1 MTCNS
6 YSSIEA
12 AKEAMEKLSTETKE
26 YFERQTELI
35 NKAFTGDEQTTKTKP
50 EIKAIVVHH
59 FLKNDTIK
67 DLEKDKKMKA
77 KLILDDGR
85 EIEIELTEE
94 QEKAINEARQSPK
107 EGDKYY
113 FITKGGLIELTY
125 HKDRL
130 LDEWMTSIGNYFK
143 TEQEA
148 ENMIRALKLIEN
160 VRRDRKRL
168 NGDWKP
174 DWKSAFEKKWSIY
187 FLEAINDFAVYEN
200 RQNRDSSIFG
210 YYEFYDSAYQII
222 NKYKSELTWFF
233 NEFLPERD

>member
-1 MTCNS
+1 MTCNLH
-6 YSSIEA
+6 SSLEA

-35 NKAFTGDEQTTKTKP
+35 NKAFMGDEQMTKAKP
-50 EIKAIVVHH
+50 EIKTIVVHH
-59 FLKNDTIK
+59 FLKNDTII

-77 KLILDDGR
+77 KLTLDNGK

-94 QEKAINEARQSPK
+94 QEKAINDDGFPEN
-107 EGDKYY
+107 GDVYWL
-113 FITKGGLIELTY
+113 IDGKGDTY
-125 HKDRL
+125 NSHFVGCWGDYKRFA
-130 LDEWMTSIGNYFK
+130 IGNYFK

-148 ENMIRALKLIEN
+148 EDMIRALKLIEN
-160 VRRDRKRL
+160 VRKDRKEL

-174 DWKSAFEKKWSIY
+174 DWKTAFEKKWSIY
-187 FLEAINDFAVYEN
+187 FSEAINDFAVYEN

-210 YYEFYDSAYQII
+210 YYKFYDPAYQII
-222 NKYKSELTWFF
+222 NKYKAELTWFF

>member
-1 MTCNS
+1 MTCNL

-77 KLILDDGR
+77 KLTLDNGK

-94 QEKAINEARQSPK
+94 QEKAINDDGFPE
-107 EGDKYY
+107 
-113 FITKGGLIELTY
+113 
-125 HKDRL
+125 
-130 LDEWMTSIGNYFK
+130 
-143 TEQEA
+143 
-148 ENMIRALKLIEN
+148 
-160 VRRDRKRL
+160 
-168 NGDWKP
+168 NGD
-174 DWKSAFEKKWSIY
+174 
-187 FLEAINDFAVYEN
+187 VYWLIDGK
-200 RQNRDSSIFG
+200 RDT
-210 YYEFYDSAYQII
+210 
-222 NKYKSELTWFF
+222 YKSHFVGC
-233 NEFLPERD
+233 